1 MVSSAAGNLES
12 RLFRRYWDDGL
23 LDLFAGI
30 GVAGIAAFWAL
41 DLVALGAVAP
51 AVLATFWVPVHRALV
66 EPRIGHVEFSDGRTN
81 RNVRLGVGS
90 VLIGGAM
97 LVGLIGLTLTARSQ
111 SLSALSLIAP
121 GLPAFLLALLA
132 VFVGWGLG
140 LPRFLVYAGVL
151 CVGGIGV
158 VLIDARPEIGMLAG
172 ACVMLLSGGWRIG
185 RFLRL
190 PVVEPPE

>member
-1 MVSSAAGNLES
+1 MMSSTASNLES
-12 RLFRRYWDDGL
+12 RLFRQYWDDGL
-23 LDLFAGI
+23 LDLFAAM

-51 AVLATFWVPVHRALV
+51 AVLAAFWTPIHRALV
-66 EPRIGHVEFSDGRTN
+66 EPRIGLVEFSDARTN
-81 RNVRLGVGS
+81 RNFRLGVGS
-90 VLIGGAM
+90 ALVGGAM
-97 LVGLIGLTLTARSQ
+97 LVGLVGLTLAAHSRSA
-111 SLSALSLIAP
+111 SALSSVAP

-132 VFVGWGLG
+132 AFAGWGLG
-140 LPRFLVYAGVL
+140 LPRFLAYAGVL

-158 VLIDARPEIGMLAG
+158 VLIDARPEIAMAVGG
-172 ACVMLLSGGWRIG
+172 FVMLLSGGWRMA

>member
-1 MVSSAAGNLES
+1 MPSAATTLES
-12 RLFRRYWDDGL
+12 RLFRQYWDDGL

-51 AVLATFWVPVHRALV
+51 AVLAAFWVPIRRAVV
-66 EPRIGHVEFSDGRTN
+66 EPRIGLVEFSNARAN

-90 VLIGGAM
+90 AVVGGAM
-97 LVGLIGLTLTARSQ
+97 LVGFVGLTLSAHSR
-111 SLSALSLIAP
+111 SLSALSLISP
-121 GLPAFLLALLA
+121 GVPAFLLALLA
-132 VFVGWGLG
+132 LFAGWGLG
-140 LPRFLVYAGVL
+140 LARFLVYAVVL
-151 CVGGIGV
+151 CLGGVGV
-158 VLIDARPEIGMLAG
+158 VLIDARPEIAMAVGG
-172 ACVMLLSGGWRIG
+172 FVMLLSGGWRMA

>member
-1 MVSSAAGNLES
+1 MPSAAGNLES
-12 RLFRRYWDDGL
+12 RLFRQYWDDGL

-66 EPRIGHVEFSDGRTN
+66 EPRIGHVEFSDARAN

-90 VLIGGAM
+90 ALIGGAM
-97 LVGLIGLTLTARSQ
+97 LVGVIGLTLTARSR

-140 LPRFLVYAGVL
+140 LLRFLVYAGVL
-151 CVGGIGV
+151 CMGGIGV
-158 VLIDARPEIGMLAG
+158 VLVDARPEIAMAAG
-172 ACVMLLSGGWRIG
+172 GLVMLLSGGWRMA

-190 PVVEPPE
+190 PVVEAPE